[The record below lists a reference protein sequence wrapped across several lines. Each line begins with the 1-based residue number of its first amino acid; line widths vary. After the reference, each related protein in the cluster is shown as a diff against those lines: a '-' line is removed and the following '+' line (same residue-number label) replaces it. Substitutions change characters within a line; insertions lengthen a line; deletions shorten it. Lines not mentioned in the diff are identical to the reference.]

1 LVLVLQAICFYIPRY
16 FWKIFEGGRVKNLM
30 LNLNQPIV
38 KEGRQAGINLL
49 ATYLYENM
57 TLNNTFF
64 FVKYAFTELL
74 NLLNVVFQICLVNL
88 FLGGEFWC
96 YGWNVIYLSGWGTS
110 VEYDPMVRSK

>member
-1 LVLVLQAICFYIPRY
+1 WNKQVGKEIPYPGVAKTMANEKRIFHTYYQWVCLVLVLQAICFYIPRY

-74 NLLNVVFQICLVNL
+74 N
-88 FLGGEFWC
+88 
-96 YGWNVIYLSGWGTS
+96 
-110 VEYDPMVRSK
+110 

>member
-1 LVLVLQAICFYIPRY
+1 
-16 FWKIFEGGRVKNLM
+16 M

-64 FVKYAFTELL
+64 FVKYAFTEVL
-74 NLLNVVFQICLVNL
+74 NLLNVVLQIWLVNR
-88 FLGGEFWC
+88 FLGGEFWS
-96 YGWNVIYLSGWGTS
+96 YGWNVINFSGGGTS
-110 VEYDPMVRSK
+110 VDCDPMVISM